1 MYELE
6 GVSATYTVGDRTLN
20 VIDGLSLTFAD
31 GEFTALLG
39 PSGSGKSTVLNMLA
53 GFLPPTHGTVRYNGA
68 DIYALAEAA
77 RAEYRNC
84 SVGMIHQAFNLIPE
98 FDAVTNV
105 AVPLLIRGVP
115 HREAITAAE
124 LSLESLGVLMR
135 AWHRPSQMS
144 GGEQQRAAA
153 ARALVT
159 GPDVLLADEPTG
171 NLDRAS
177 TAEFLDLIGRIHA
190 RRHITIIV
198 ATHDEAVAAAAS
210 KRITIGG

>member
-6 GVSATYTVGDRTLN
+6 GVSAAYTVGDRTVN
-20 VIDGLSLTFAD
+20 VIDGLSMTFVD

-68 DIYALAEAA
+68 DVYALDEAA
-77 RAEYRNC
+77 RAEYRNR
-84 SVGMIHQAFNLIPE
+84 SIGMIHQSFNLIPE

-105 AVPLLIRGVP
+105 AVPLLIRGMP
-115 HREAITAAE
+115 RREAIASAE
-124 LSLESLGVLMR
+124 LSLESLGVLTR
-135 AWHRPSQMS
+135 AWHRPSQLS
-144 GGEQQRAAA
+144 GGEQQRVAA

-177 TAEFLDLIGRIHA
+177 TAEFLELIGRIHA
-190 RRHITIIV
+190 RRQITLIV
-198 ATHDEAVAAAAS
+198 ATHDEAVAAAAT
-210 KRITIGG
+210 RRVTIGG